1 MEDQEG
7 SAPEEVAEG
16 AGEEAVGSGQSSTVD
31 DAMTQIPGLAESL
44 QTQSA
49 ARQAGNV
56 DAGAGEGSGEPPPGD
71 EAMDDSV
78 DEAIEEIPGLE
89 EQDLS

>member
-16 AGEEAVGSGQSSTVD
+16 GGEEAAGSGASSAVD

-56 DAGAGEGSGEPPPGD
+56 DAGAGEGSGEPSSGD
-71 EAMDDSV
+71 EATDDSV
-78 DEAIEEIPGLE
+78 DEAMERMPGLE
-89 EQDLS
+89 EQL